1 MSAAESAQV
10 QVRYF
15 AGAKAALGRGEE
27 TRAISAG
34 DTIESLLAELGT
46 ELGTELGSE
55 PGDTAMAVLG
65 RCSFILNGIAT
76 TERRVPLHDGDRLDV
91 LPPFAGG

>member
-1 MSAAESAQV
+1 MSTTTAVARI

-27 TRAISAG
+27 TRELAPG
-34 DTIESLLAELGT
+34 ETIESLLGA
-46 ELGTELGSE
+46 LGS
-55 PGDTAMAVLG
+55 PSGSALSPAAIAVLG
-65 RCSFILNGIAT
+65 RCSFILNGVAT
-76 TERRVPLHDGDRLDV
+76 TERRVPLQNGDRLDV

>member
-1 MSAAESAQV
+1 MSTTVLSQV

-27 TRAISAG
+27 TRDIVAG
-34 DTIESLLAELGT
+34 DTIESLLAQLGT
-46 ELGTELGSE
+46 ALDPAAIT
-55 PGDTAMAVLG
+55 VLG
-65 RCSFILNGIAT
+65 RCSFILNGVAT
-76 TERRVPLHDGDRLDV
+76 TERRVPLQNGDRLDV

>member
-27 TRAISAG
+27 TRTISAG
-34 DTIESLLAELGT
+34 DTIESLLAELGA
-46 ELGTELGSE
+46 EPGTE
-55 PGDTAMAVLG
+55 PGHTAMAVLG

>member
-1 MSAAESAQV
+1 MSSAESAWV

-27 TRAISAG
+27 ARNVSAG
-34 DTIESLLAELGT
+34 ATIESLLAELGT
-46 ELGTELGSE
+46 ALD
-55 PGDTAMAVLG
+55 DTAVAVLG

-76 TERRVPLHDGDRLDV
+76 TERRVPLYDGDRLDV